1 MPKPIDPK
9 LWEEARSAYA
19 SSTDSYAAIAL
30 RFGISKRAVEKKGAE
45 EGWEALRS
53 AAKIAASP
61 QSKSNPPFK
70 GEPRKAIAHQHSAA
84 RGGTKIDELQIL
96 EDAIERLSLEIQ
108 ITPIKS
114 AEAGATAIARLLEV
128 RRGFLPPTTAE
139 EIADLCH
146 QLDISPKDFIRA
158 LNEKWQ
164 GTA

>member
-9 LWEEARSAYA
+9 LWEKARSAYA

-45 EGWEALRS
+45 EGWEALRG

-61 QSKSNPPFK
+61 QSKSNPPLK
-70 GEPRKAIAHQHSAA
+70 GEPRKAIASNSPN
-84 RGGTKIDELQIL
+84 RGTKIDELQIL
-96 EDAIERLSLEIQ
+96 EDAIAYLALEVQ
-108 ITPIKS
+108 ATPIKS